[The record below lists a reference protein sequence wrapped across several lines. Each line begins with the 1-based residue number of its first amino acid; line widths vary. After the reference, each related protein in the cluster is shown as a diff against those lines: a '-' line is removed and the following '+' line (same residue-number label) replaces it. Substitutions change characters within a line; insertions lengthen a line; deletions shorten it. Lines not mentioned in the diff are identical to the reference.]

1 MNPFRKSSGADPLV
15 HYGRHFGRTVHAM
28 CSIHAVI
35 VTGLIHAAKIAETE
49 LGVDETLDD
58 T

>member
-1 MNPFRKSSGADPLV
+1 MTRSSGQDPLV

-35 VTGLIHAAKIAETE
+35 TKGLLHTTKITE
-49 LGVDETLDD
+49 LELGPDEALNDE
-58 T
+58 